1 MSLTL
6 RVIIGTYLILLFKFN
21 NILDKKKSK
30 SKKSRNAL
38 KNLNLNLNVSIN
50 SLKKRK
56 TKKILKLKSVGKK
69 IKNLSAK
76 KKEKNENFY
85 TLNEAG
91 HFEDITYKEIDG
103 KIGLRE
109 PIYCFCNYV
118 SNGNMVKCHNPKV
131 IIFNLKSYYICSALE
146 SGFIITA

>member
-1 MSLTL
+1 M
-6 RVIIGTYLILLFKFN
+6 
-21 NILDKKKSK
+21 
-30 SKKSRNAL
+30 

-76 KKEKNENFY
+76 KKERIENFY
-85 TLNEAG
+85 ALNEGG

-118 SNGNMVKCHNPKV
+118 SYGNMVKCDNPKV
-131 IIFNLKSYYICSALE
+131 NYFLFKFFS
-146 SGFIITA
+146 F